1 VTSISTP
8 QVAGAAADLMQA
20 ALRGDGGSN
29 TNAAFD
35 MRTIKALLLNGA
47 VKPLGWTNSN
57 SSPLDARYGAG
68 VVNVFNAYEQLA
80 GGKHGFIAS
89 TTVGTGGAHPPTGA
103 TAPSAV

>member
-1 VTSISTP
+1 
-8 QVAGAAADLMQA
+8 MQA